1 MSDRPAGT
9 SLYNSDTI
17 IALATPSGIGA
28 IGVIRLSGPDAIS
41 LVNEVFGGKDL
52 SIQHSHT
59 IHFGTIKDG
68 KQVLD
73 EVLVSIFIGP
83 RSYTRENVVE
93 ISTHGSAFIIESI
106 IKLLIRMGARPANPG
121 EFTLRAFLNGQLDLS
136 QAEAV
141 ADLIAS
147 NSQASHQVAMQQMRG
162 GFSSELQ
169 HLRDQLIHFASM
181 IELELDFGEEDVEF
195 ANRDDLKG
203 LIYQIQRILHRLIQ
217 SFEQGNV
224 MKSGVPVVIA
234 GKPNVGKSTL
244 LNALLN
250 EERAIVSE
258 IAGTTR
264 DTVEDH
270 MIIGGINFRFIDT
283 AGIRDTEDIIEA
295 KGVERTHAKIKEAK
309 LIIYL
314 VDPEQDV
321 EEIVEQM
328 KYLESLGIPFLTVVN
343 KKDLV
348 KDDFIEQLEGVN
360 LKSEVGS
367 LKSEVGSQKSDAG
380 SQKSDDQTSDPR
392 PHSSDL
398 RPQTSNLIFIS
409 ARNKEGIDLLKQE
422 ILRKV
427 NLHSINTDDVLVS
440 NIRHLEALQKTEES
454 LNRVLQNIDQ
464 PITSD
469 FLASDIKQ
477 ALYYL
482 GEITGQ
488 VTTDD
493 LLETIF
499 SKFCIGK

>member
-1 MSDRPAGT
+1 MSDH
-9 SLYNSDTI
+9 SNYQSDTI

-106 IKLLIRMGARPANPG
+106 IKLLIRKGARPANPG

-224 MKSGVPVVIA
+224 MKNGVPVVIA

-250 EERAIVSE
+250 EDRAIVSE

-295 KGVERTHAKIKEAK
+295 KGVERTHEKIKQAK

-321 EEIVEQM
+321 DEIVQQI
-328 KYLESLGIPFLTVVN
+328 KYLEGLEIPFLTVVN
-343 KKDLV
+343 KEDLV
-348 KDDFIEQLEGVN
+348 TSEFEDQLSVISYHPIAIGLSVASDPGNRQQATDNILYISAKNKTGIEE
-360 LKSEVGS
+360 LKS
-367 LKSEVGSQKSDAG
+367 
-380 SQKSDDQTSDPR
+380 
-392 PHSSDL
+392 
-398 RPQTSNLIFIS
+398 
-409 ARNKEGIDLLKQE
+409 E

-454 LNRVLQNIDQ
+454 LNRVLQNIDH